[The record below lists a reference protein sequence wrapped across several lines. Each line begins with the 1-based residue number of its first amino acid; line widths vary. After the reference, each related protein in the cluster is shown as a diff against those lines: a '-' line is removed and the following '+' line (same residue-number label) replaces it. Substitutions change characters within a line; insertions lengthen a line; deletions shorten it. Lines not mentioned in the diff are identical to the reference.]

1 MPRESVRISCP
12 LRGGPPSPSFVKR
25 TRAVLKQGASERGV
39 DEPRSPAPPGTCERR
54 PPGRIRKE
62 RVGERDRVTRTHAQA
77 TPSSEVVDRPRDDSK
92 PHTVELAEERRD
104 LARQRSV
111 HEGLEEDRLRPI
123 LALVHRDELAE
134 DGIRALTARTPP
146 LDTADQTFSPSP
158 QRRVDETFFCRRVQV
173 DRAGSDVSASC
184 HLADP

>member
-1 MPRESVRISCP
+1 M
-12 LRGGPPSPSFVKR
+12 
-25 TRAVLKQGASERGV
+25 
-39 DEPRSPAPPGTCERR
+39 
-54 PPGRIRKE
+54 
-62 RVGERDRVTRTHAQA
+62 GERDRVTRTHAQA

-92 PHTVELAEERRD
+92 PHTVKLAEERRD

-173 DRAGSDVSASC
+173 DRAGSDVSASR